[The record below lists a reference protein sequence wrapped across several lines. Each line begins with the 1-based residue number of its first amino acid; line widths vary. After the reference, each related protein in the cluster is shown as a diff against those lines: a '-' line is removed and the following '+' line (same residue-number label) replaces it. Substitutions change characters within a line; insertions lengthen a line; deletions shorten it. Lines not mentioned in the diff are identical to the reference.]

1 MSAELSMN
9 PDVRDKSENEAPD
22 PIFAG
27 VPERDEAIELRNTS
41 FQLTRNPAVWLKS
54 TVDGATH
61 TYRRWRSLQTEI
73 RKYPVESD
81 RLWQNIES
89 NLSDYRLCITRLS
102 HKAERVDDQVWELY
116 FQVKNERERLTIEG
130 AQGFMVLKPVN
141 TLEEMSGNWKKLQM
155 SQTQLLRLVE
165 RAPTSLEFY
174 DKMQLMRAERRAQ
187 REREEEDLS
196 RINEAR
202 DSLISAIGNV
212 RQLYDEER
220 VAYSSKLL
228 SMEDAERYWEE
239 RLKELEDEETMRST
253 SVEEVIYQ
261 INSLENLV
269 RSAPNL
275 VLRIREVE
283 ERLTHIISTH
293 DLLLANGKSII
304 PQKEMVRISGKLYE
318 QVPRMW
324 ASGQRAELEHTL
336 ETMESFL
343 SSYENSVETELMF
356 LERRRPGLTR
366 ALSAPMDDSNAILAQ
381 ISAMARSLVN
391 AIDARDRFMR
401 GHSESVAR
409 LSVQI
414 GQAMQWPQGELDYLY
429 VAALLHDVGK
439 ISIPET
445 ILSKTTALNSEEW
458 RIIQMHPY
466 FSAQIIKPID
476 ILARIVPWV
485 YHHQERWDGAG
496 YPNHLVKHEIP
507 MGANIIAL
515 AEAYSVMICDLPYR
529 PGRTK
534 EEALEIVR
542 QNSGVQFC
550 PEVVEAFLSLD
561 HS

>member
-1 MSAELSMN
+1 MSTELSMN
-9 PDVRDKSENEAPD
+9 PELHEKSERETPETV
-22 PIFAG
+22 FAG
-27 VPERDEAIELRNTS
+27 IPERDEAIELRNTS
-41 FQLTRNPAVWLKS
+41 FQLTRNPSIWLKS
-54 TVDGATH
+54 TVDGV
-61 TYRRWRSLQTEI
+61 TYSYRNWRSLQSEI
-73 RKYPVESD
+73 RKFPIEAD
-81 RLWQNIES
+81 RLWQNIEA
-89 NLSDYRLCITRLS
+89 NLSDYRLCLTRLS
-102 HKAERVDDQVWELY
+102 HKAVRVDDQVWELY
-116 FQVKNERERLTIEG
+116 FQVKNEWERLTIESARG
-130 AQGFMVLKPVN
+130 YLIFRPVRA
-141 TLEEMSGNWKKLQM
+141 LEEMSGQWKKLHM
-155 SQTQLLRLVE
+155 SETQLLRLVE

-174 DKMQLMRAERRAQ
+174 DKMQIMRAERRAQ

-196 RINEAR
+196 RIGEAR
-202 DSLISAIGNV
+202 ESLISAIDNV

-239 RLKELEDEETMRST
+239 RLKELEDEEIVRST
-253 SVEEVIYQ
+253 SVEEVIFQ

-269 RSAPNL
+269 RSAPSL
-275 VLRIREVE
+275 VLRIREIE

-336 ETMESFL
+336 ETMENFL

-366 ALSAPMDDSNAILAQ
+366 ALSAPAEDSNAILSQ

-414 GQAMQWPQGELDYLY
+414 GQRMQWPQSELDYLY

-439 ISIPET
+439 ISIPES

-476 ILARIVPWV
+476 ILAHIVPWV

-496 YPNHLVKHEIP
+496 YPNHLVKQEIP

-529 PGRTK
+529 PGRSK

-550 PEVVEAFLSLD
+550 PEVVDAFLAIE
-561 HS
+561 HA